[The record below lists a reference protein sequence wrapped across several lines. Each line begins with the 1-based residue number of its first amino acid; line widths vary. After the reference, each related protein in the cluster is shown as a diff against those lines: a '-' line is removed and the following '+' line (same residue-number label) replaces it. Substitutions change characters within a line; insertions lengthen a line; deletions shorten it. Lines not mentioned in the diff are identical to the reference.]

1 MSVKIEAKNL
11 PEVTAALGAVSA
23 AVQAEVAKAV
33 TATALELT
41 GDVQRRIQ
49 RGPATGREYTR
60 GNVTHR
66 ASAPGEAPATD
77 TGTLASSITYAQAGP
92 LTAEVVSRLDYA
104 TFLEFGTLS
113 IAPRPA
119 WIPAREAIEPKF
131 QRRVEAAIRKGA
143 GT

>member
-1 MSVKIEAKNL
+1 MSVKVEVLNL

-41 GDVQRRIQ
+41 GDIQRRVQ

-60 GNVTHR
+60 GNVTHQ

-77 TGTLASSITYAQAGP
+77 TGALASSINFAQAGP
-92 LTAEVVSRLDYA
+92 LTAEVVSRLPYA
-104 TFLEFGTLS
+104 TWLEFGTQK
-113 IAPRPA
+113 IAPRPS
-119 WIPAREAIEPKF
+119 WVPAREAIEPKF
-131 QRRVEAAIRKGA
+131 QRRVEVAIRKGA